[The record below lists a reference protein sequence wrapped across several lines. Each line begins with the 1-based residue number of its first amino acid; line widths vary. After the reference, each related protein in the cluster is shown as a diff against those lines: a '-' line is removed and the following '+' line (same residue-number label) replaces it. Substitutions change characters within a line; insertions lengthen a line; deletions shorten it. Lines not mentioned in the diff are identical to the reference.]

1 MCHEKSNRIIG
12 LRPIFL
18 FNMSAEIITQELSRR
33 RVALAQQIAAGAQVV
48 DPLTGYIFCREVNH
62 QVNPQI
68 LTDSA
73 DISLGLFLNQ
83 LPDDIR
89 PTKILGVP
97 NRGREFA
104 TALGLKGNLSIL
116 VSERIEVGRNE
127 NNNLAANY
135 DNQEDTV
142 KIRGIPSFTKS
153 GTTFDHIIRGLK
165 PGDRVAVA
173 DDFSARGTVT
183 KAYEE
188 ALTRLGISPIFV
200 FMIAKDF
207 NELVPP
213 QIGFRETKQRNVA
226 PAFAVVRFTD
236 IKDGRIIA
244 TAEDIKI

>member
-1 MCHEKSNRIIG
+1 M
-12 LRPIFL
+12 P
-18 FNMSAEIITQELSRR
+18 AEILIQELSKR
-33 RVALAQQIAAGAQVV
+33 RVALAQQIADGARIVN
-48 DPLTGYIFCREVNH
+48 PSTGYIFCREVNH

-73 DISLGLFLNQ
+73 DIALGLFLNQ

-116 VSERIEVGRNE
+116 VTERKEVGDNG
-127 NNNLAANY
+127 NNLAANY
-135 DNQEDTV
+135 DNQQDTV
-142 KIRGIPSFTKS
+142 KICGIPSFTKP
-153 GTTFDHIIRGLK
+153 GVVFDHIIRGLK
-165 PGDRVAVA
+165 PGDKIVVA

-188 ALTRLGISPIFV
+188 ALTRLGIRPIFV

-213 QIGFRETKQRNVA
+213 QIGFRETKKRNVA

-236 IKDGRIIA
+236 IKDGRVIA